1 MSFDFT
7 ARTNRRSGTAV
18 LLLFSG
24 ALVLLLCGCSSLLF
38 YPQREFLANPV
49 ALRFSPQDVF
59 FPSGDGETLHGWF
72 FQARQAK
79 GTVLAF
85 HGNADNISS
94 HVNGV
99 LWLVQEGFNLFII
112 DYRGYGRSTGAPSL
126 DGVHRDGLASLEQ
139 LLALP
144 GVKRGRVILL
154 GQSLGGSVAT
164 YVAAVSPQ
172 RAAVE
177 ALVLDSAFFS
187 YRQIAR
193 EKLGGFFLT
202 WPFQYPLSWL
212 FNDKYSAGRWIGLVN
227 ASVVIIQDRD
237 DQIVPFQHAEQLR
250 AAVSGPVE
258 LMVTSGYGHVGSFA
272 DAEVRQRLVLL
283 LNNARQSD

>member
-1 MSFDFT
+1 
-7 ARTNRRSGTAV
+7 V
-18 LLLFSG
+18 LLLG
-24 ALVLLLCGCSSLLF
+24 WVMLLLCGCSSMLF
-38 YPQREFLANPV
+38 HPQRELLTNPV
-49 ALRFSPQDVF
+49 AVRFNPQDVF

-72 FQARQAK
+72 FQASQAK

-85 HGNADNISS
+85 HGNADNIST
-94 HVNGV
+94 HVNAV

-112 DYRGYGRSTGAPSL
+112 DYRGFGRSTGTPSL

-139 LLALP
+139 LLVMP
-144 GVKRGRVILL
+144 GVERGRVTLL

-212 FNDKYSAGRWIGLVN
+212 FNDEYSPGRWIGRVN
-227 ASVVIIQDRD
+227 APVVIIQDRD
-237 DQIVPFQHAEQLR
+237 DQIVPFQHAAQLR
-250 AAVSGPVE
+250 AAVRSPVE
-258 LMVTSGYGHVGSFA
+258 FISTQGNGHIGSFA
-272 DAEVRQRLVLL
+272 EAEVRQQLVLL
-283 LNNARQSD
+283 LSNARHSD